1 MCAMN
6 VFHKL
11 VLSSIAAPRV
21 VFDLSDYTVREG
33 ESIALEIH
41 LLDDIVQP
49 LTFTVRTEDL
59 SADSASDYRA
69 LDQSLT
75 FRPGGE
81 TSLTVMVQ
89 AFSDNRAELV
99 ESFHIL
105 LSQHSLEIEE
115 NATVYITD
123 SNGTK
128 RI

>member
-1 MCAMN
+1 MN

-11 VLSSIAAPRV
+11 FLSSIAAPRV
-21 VFDLSDYTVREG
+21 VFDSSDYTVREG

-49 LTFTVRTEDL
+49 LTLTVRTEDF

-69 LDQSLT
+69 LDQNLT
-75 FRPGGE
+75 FHPDDE

-89 AFSDNRAELV
+89 TILDDRAELV
-99 ESFHIL
+99 ESFRVL

-115 NATVYITD
+115 NATIYITD
-123 SNGTK
+123 SNGM
-128 RI
+128 IQ

>member
-1 MCAMN
+1 M
-6 VFHKL
+6 
-11 VLSSIAAPRV
+11 
-21 VFDLSDYTVREG
+21 
-33 ESIALEIH
+33 ALEIR

-49 LTFTVRTEDL
+49 LTLTVRTEDL

-75 FRPGGE
+75 FRPGE

-89 AFSDNRAELV
+89 AFPDNRTELV
-99 ESFHIL
+99 ESFRIL